1 MDMGEGSRNIA
12 GREISLLGLVEM
24 VRLVVVETTTL
35 GLFLVAARMDMS
47 TKPFTPTKNFDAP
60 TKK

>member
-24 VRLVVVETTTL
+24 VETTTL
-35 GLFLVAARMDMS
+35 GLFLVAARMDML